1 MKCSIRLTTEEEKAD
16 TSIPAFDYTKLTAL
30 NMCPRWGL
38 IRYDQHKRM
47 PGNSRSMAL
56 ELGHAA
62 HQAYAAIRFFELME
76 AMTSLYPD
84 VEVPLVIEY
93 GKRLFGEERIK
104 GIGEIYGSGEDTRRR
119 VNAIALYAANTSG
132 FYDDPNDRRRTLSNL
147 ESSLIAYI
155 DRLELGSRIP
165 VISRGIVGIEVPFD
179 LMLTFTDGD
188 ECSTFELLEDNVRD
202 KLAPVKIR
210 YIGRMDGLV
219 QARHGYEVEE
229 NKTAARLDRS
239 WQDSFLISHQITGYC
254 VAASKLLG
262 TPVRE
267 CMVRG
272 MMVPLPKNYDLGGIV
287 NVPIHRDDDR
297 IREWIRWIWH
307 TVSNLYLP
315 YREDPLS
322 APEFSHSCNRYFS
335 SCSFIPL
342 CSMASREDRLL
353 TFSQMETDVWT
364 PLD

>member
-1 MKCSIRLTTEEEKAD
+1 MKCSIRLATED
-16 TSIPAFDYTKLTAL
+16 DSSLPVFDYTKLTAL

-47 PGNSRSMAL
+47 PGAGRSMAL
-56 ELGHAA
+56 EMGHAA
-62 HQAYAAIRFFELME
+62 HQAYAAIRWFELITTLDTKDNYE
-76 AMTSLYPD
+76 AILR
-84 VEVPLVIEY
+84 VGE
-93 GKRLFGEERIK
+93 KQFGEERWNVILDMLN
-104 GIGEIYGSGEDTRRR
+104 SGEDTRRR

-147 ESSLIAYI
+147 ENSLIAYI
-155 DRLELGSRIP
+155 DRLELGTRIP

-179 LMLTFTDGD
+179 LVLTFTHGD
-188 ECSTFELLEDNVRD
+188 TTDKPEDNERD
-202 KLAPVKIR
+202 KLAPVQIR

-219 QARHGYEVEE
+219 RTPHGIEVEE

-239 WQDSFLISHQITGYC
+239 WQDSFLISHQVTGYC
-254 VAASKLLG
+254 VAASKLLD
-262 TPVRE
+262 TPIRE

-272 MMVPLPKNYDLGGIV
+272 MMIPLPKNYDLGGIV

-297 IREWIRWIWH
+297 IREWIRWIWA

-315 YREDPLS
+315 YHQDPLS

-353 TFSQMETDVWT
+353 TFSQMETDEWS
-364 PLD
+364 PLHE